1 MGEKV
6 SVGVSW
12 LAAGGWIALLAI
24 PAALA
29 LLFGV
34 LVVIAYLRNRL
45 AKMQRVWARVMSKR
59 AIDQEGLEEAATTG
73 EVVASF
79 AAPAPYYLLT
89 AAAET
94 VAESLKAPD
103 TIGPVDY
110 WITFV
115 LESGKEVELVAHERD
130 FYAIEE
136 DQQGWLTYQGEWL
149 KSFVPAQRPEARE
162 RQPASGIGRH
172 SSVTPAAM
180 SWMLL

>member
-1 MGEKV
+1 MGDKV

-12 LAAGGWIALLAI
+12 LAASGWIALLAI

-34 LVVIAYLRNRL
+34 LLAVSYLRNRL
-45 AKMQRVWARVMSKR
+45 AKVQRVWARVMSKR

-73 EVVASF
+73 EVAMSF

-94 VAESLKAPD
+94 VAESLKSPD
-103 TIGPVDY
+103 SSGPIDY
-110 WITFV
+110 WVTFV
-115 LESGKEVELVAHERD
+115 LENGREVELVARERD

-149 KSFVPAQRPEARE
+149 KSFAPAQRPGAAIGSRGSVA
-162 RQPASGIGRH
+162 PA
-172 SSVTPAAM
+172 
-180 SWMLL
+180 